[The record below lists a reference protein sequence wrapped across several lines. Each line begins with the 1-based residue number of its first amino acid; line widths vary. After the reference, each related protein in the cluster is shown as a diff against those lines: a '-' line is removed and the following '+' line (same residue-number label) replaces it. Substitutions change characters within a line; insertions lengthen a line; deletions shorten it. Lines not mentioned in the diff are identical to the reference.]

1 MSLRISQ
8 ASNLFTVNVF
18 LMDTTPRAHQIFGG
32 HVVLQGCHNALPL
45 EIRVE
50 TRQKKTEID
59 CDYPHKY
66 SPVVSTDIGSRLT
79 YWNYSLGSTLL
90 KQVSGRISLFR
101 KLILEA
107 TNCNLRGMKAHVSS
121 SPGSVLPI
129 VCQASILI
137 S

>member
-50 TRQKKTEID
+50 TRQKKL
-59 CDYPHKY
+59 K
-66 SPVVSTDIGSRLT
+66 STVIT
-79 YWNYSLGSTLL
+79 
-90 KQVSGRISLFR
+90 RISTPL
-101 KLILEA
+101 LSAL
-107 TNCNLRGMKAHVSS
+107 T
-121 SPGSVLPI
+121 
-129 VCQASILI
+129 
-137 S
+137 